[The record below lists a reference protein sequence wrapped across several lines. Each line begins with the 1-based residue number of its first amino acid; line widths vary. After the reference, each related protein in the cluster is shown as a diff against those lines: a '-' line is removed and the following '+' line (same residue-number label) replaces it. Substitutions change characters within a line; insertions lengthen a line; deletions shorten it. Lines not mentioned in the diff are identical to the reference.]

1 MNDAIKLTVR
11 QKIFLIR
18 LVEVFSKTRQPV
30 HHSALAKA
38 LGLSKSTTYDMLKLL
53 ESKGWIY
60 SIYAVAD
67 APRKQGRSKIMFLP
81 TEWSI
86 EEVFRPLGGEDAEGE
101 QTKEFL
107 IRFLEKQRKN
117 EFNKFYEGS
126 SRDLRDLL
134 SAVSREEPSLAPH
147 NGLQQ
152 EQDELDELK
161 ELKSHII
168 TTIKKQPKFGYAR
181 LIRELSVLM
190 EDTSSPPLSRCAEV
204 ILAILLYIRAAKYKL
219 DSLNPL
225 QMLLEAPVTKERMS
239 MFVGLVWGLV
249 LSNPKTRRLAV
260 DLDRSIEDYEESISK
275 LSQEEL
281 AKLHDFTKEIW
292 GYLSSST
299 ASVK

>member
-18 LVEVFSKTRQPV
+18 LVEVFSKTRLPV

-60 SIYAVAD
+60 SLYAVAD

-126 SRDLRDLL
+126 SKDLHDLL
-134 SAVSREEPSLAPH
+134 SAVSREEPSLAPR

-152 EQDELDELK
+152 EQDELEELK
-161 ELKSHII
+161 NHII
-168 TTIKKQPKFGYAR
+168 TTIRKQPKFGYAR

-190 EDTSSPPLSRCAEV
+190 EDTSSPLARCAEV
-204 ILAILLYIRAAKYKL
+204 ILAVLLYIREAKYKL

-239 MFVGLVWGLV
+239 VLVGLVWGLV

-260 DLDRSIEDYEESISK
+260 NFDRTIKDYEESVGK

-281 AKLHDFTKEIW
+281 VKLHDFTKEIW
-292 GYLSSST
+292 SYLSSST
-299 ASVK
+299 TSVK

>member
-1 MNDAIKLTVR
+1 
-11 QKIFLIR
+11 
-18 LVEVFSKTRQPV
+18 
-30 HHSALAKA
+30 
-38 LGLSKSTTYDMLKLL
+38 
-53 ESKGWIY
+53 
-60 SIYAVAD
+60 
-67 APRKQGRSKIMFLP
+67 MFLP

-134 SAVSREEPSLAPH
+134 SAASRDEPSLAPRD
-147 NGLQQ
+147 GLQ
-152 EQDELDELK
+152 QDELDELE

-168 TTIKKQPKFGYAR
+168 TTIGKQTKVGYAR

-190 EDTSSPPLSRCAEV
+190 EETSSPLARCAEV
-204 ILAILLYIRAAKYKL
+204 ILAVLLYIRAAKYKL

-299 ASVK
+299 GSVK

>member
-1 MNDAIKLTVR
+1 
-11 QKIFLIR
+11 
-18 LVEVFSKTRQPV
+18 
-30 HHSALAKA
+30 
-38 LGLSKSTTYDMLKLL
+38 
-53 ESKGWIY
+53 
-60 SIYAVAD
+60 
-67 APRKQGRSKIMFLP
+67 MFLP

-126 SRDLRDLL
+126 SKDLHDLL
-134 SAVSREEPSLAPH
+134 SAVSREEPSLAPR

-152 EQDELDELK
+152 EQDELEELK
-161 ELKSHII
+161 NHII
-168 TTIKKQPKFGYAR
+168 TTIRKQPKFGYAR

-190 EDTSSPPLSRCAEV
+190 EDTSSPLARCAEV
-204 ILAILLYIRAAKYKL
+204 ILAVLLYIREAKYKL

-239 MFVGLVWGLV
+239 VLVGLVWGLV

-260 DLDRSIEDYEESISK
+260 NFDRTIKDYEESVGK

-281 AKLHDFTKEIW
+281 VKLHDFTKEIW
-292 GYLSSST
+292 SYLSSSNT
-299 ASVK
+299 SVK

>member
-1 MNDAIKLTVR
+1 MNDAIKLTIR

-30 HHSALAKA
+30 HHIAFAKV

-53 ESKGWIY
+53 ESKGWIC

-134 SAVSREEPSLAPH
+134 SAASRDEPSLAPRD
-147 NGLQQ
+147 GLQ
-152 EQDELDELK
+152 QDELDELE

-168 TTIKKQPKFGYAR
+168 TTIGKQTKVGYAR

-190 EDTSSPPLSRCAEV
+190 EETSSPLARCAEV
-204 ILAILLYIRAAKYKL
+204 ILAVLLYIRAAKYKL

-299 ASVK
+299 GSVK

>member
-86 EEVFRPLGGEDAEGE
+86 EEVFRPLGGENAEGE

-134 SAVSREEPSLAPH
+134 SAASRDEPSLAPRD
-147 NGLQQ
+147 GLQQ
-152 EQDELDELK
+152 DQDEWEELK
-161 ELKSHII
+161 NHII
-168 TTIKKQPKFGYAR
+168 ATIKNQKRLDYPR
-181 LIRELSVLM
+181 LIRELFVLI
-190 EDTSSPPLSRCAEV
+190 EDTSSPLARCAEV
-204 ILAILLYIRAAKYKL
+204 ILAILFSLGTAKYKF
-219 DSLNPL
+219 DAVSPL
-225 QMLLEAPVTKERMS
+225 RMLLEAPVAKERMI
-239 MFVGLVWGLV
+239 MLIGLAWGLV
-249 LSNPKTRRLAV
+249 LSNSKTRKLVGDFQRNIEEYEAAIERL
-260 DLDRSIEDYEESISK
+260 SP
-275 LSQEEL
+275 EEL
-281 AKLHDFTKEIW
+281 VKLHEFTREVW
-292 GYLSSST
+292 DCLNERTRT
-299 ASVK
+299 AK